1 MCAVSRLHLGLCL
14 LIVSK
19 MERTHKLRLWCD
31 VLKAS
36 VLQEA
41 ARFEERTL
49 LAAEAFRA
57 TEASP
62 FRVLKTESANSYG
75 WGGGE
80 PFRVLRV
87 AHANAHILRNMP
99 IRIREGELLVGW
111 HPNTQLDPEM
121 GQAVQ
126 AAREYLTTQNYWRNI
141 PEGHIAPDYA
151 TILARGLGGIKGQL
165 EELESS
171 LHMADPQTPEKRA
184 FYLAARTSLQVQRVL
199 RSQAERPDIGSFGQ
213 ECRWQRCH
221 Q

>member
-31 VLKAS
+31 ALKAS

-111 HPNTQLDPEM
+111 HPNTQPDPEM

-126 AAREYLTTQNYWRNI
+126 AARDYLITQNYWRNI
-141 PEGHIAPDYA
+141 PEGHIAPIPFKYA
-151 TILARGLGGIKGQL
+151 HIDEDVERVYLSTPQALHRGRARRRHPFHAPFLRLSDALPG
-165 EELESS
+165 
-171 LHMADPQTPEKRA
+171 
-184 FYLAARTSLQVQRVL
+184 VL
-199 RSQAERPDIGSFGQ
+199 RRGRVGHPPILPAQGE
-213 ECRWQRCH
+213 QRLRRRL
-221 Q
+221 